1 MFDYKL
7 KFETEQQAN
16 DAIEQVT
23 NDLHP
28 SQYVRYD
35 IGQIKHYEYDDNDVD
50 AQPIVTII
58 SDKWHVDLRLREANE
73 SLDKHTVNVKTPAH
87 SFS

>member
-16 DAIEQVT
+16 DVINAVT
-23 NDLHP
+23 DSLHE

-35 IGQIKHYEYDDNDVD
+35 IGQIKRYDYDDNDVD
-50 AQPIVTII
+50 AEPTVTIV
-58 SDKWHVDLRLREANE
+58 SDKWHVDLRLRQANE
-73 SLDKHTVNVKTPAH
+73 SLDEHTVNVKTPAH
-87 SFS
+87 GFS